1 MKLKPTLLI
10 SRCLCGEPCRYDG
23 QSRGLGTDMLGALSA
38 RYILVPVCP
47 EVEGGLPTPRPPA
60 ERVGAQVLTEAGAD
74 VTAAYEAG
82 AQMALHLCRVHG
94 CQRALLKER
103 SPSCGCGQV
112 YDGTFTATLTVG
124 NGVTADLL
132 LHSGI
137 AVYGESQVYELL
149 E

>member
-1 MKLKPTLLI
+1 MKLKPPLLI

-23 QSRGLGTDMLGALSA
+23 LSKGLDADVLGALSA

-60 ERVGAQVLTEAGAD
+60 ERVGDRVCTQAGAD
-74 VTAAYEAG
+74 VTAAYERG
-82 AQMALHLCRVHG
+82 AQAALRLCRVHG
-94 CQRALLKER
+94 CERALLKER

-112 YDGTFTATLTVG
+112 YDGTFTATLTQG

-132 LHSGI
+132 CQSGI